1 MKDSAWYNRLW
12 QNKMQQLTL
21 EEDGDAAWKNMLAL
35 LDENMPVTLPIAN
48 PSPPRPW
55 WVKLITV
62 LAVVTTIAVIYYA
75 GSRLLAHHPKKT
87 IKQTGKHAI
96 INRDTTQN
104 KSATTDEPLSANKQ
118 GNTITDA
125 AITVSSNNK
134 ANDKQAGN
142 NKQAPTNQPSTTGAK
157 LLNSNA
163 AAYLNK
169 ANSKQSG
176 NNASGINVKTA
187 GISHLSAGNSYMNQ
201 RNICRNLGNRKN
213 VKAADVN
220 HLSVGNSY
228 TNQRNTSRNLSLGS
242 GKKNNN
248 RLLAANSGLY
258 TVYAQNRRLHTNVS
272 AGNTHTKTS
281 NTYKTGSQNGGQNL
295 EDANPHS
302 SNSTS
307 PTSAGS
313 RNTSAPQ
320 KNTPPGLLAKTN
332 NTNAPKTAAAIAS
345 ATYSKSQNAN
355 AGIKVKTSN
364 AGKGGNSDFDIG
376 LRLGVNTNGGGP
388 SAGISANYHISK
400 KWGLVFGADVLATR
414 QVSGSYSKDSLV
426 YVTTNDTGK
435 QIKHNSG
442 KLIINGSRKI
452 YTVDIPVMASYK
464 PSDRITIMVGG
475 IISIPLK
482 TGANKNTLG
491 ALSSSA
497 DSTTVKEATPY
508 VNSTTINNKLSLSLS
523 AGVRYT
529 VKRVFIDVGYV
540 QGISPYTISSS
551 LGSSKTNYHTV
562 QFGIGY
568 QLFKATSKK

>member
-1 MKDSAWYNRLW
+1 MTDSAWYNRLW

-21 EEDGDAAWKNMLAL
+21 EEDGDAAWKNMQAL
-35 LDENMPVTLPIAN
+35 LDENMPITSPAVN
-48 PSPPRPW
+48 PNPARPW

-62 LAVVTTIAVIYYA
+62 LAVVTTIVVIYYA
-75 GSRLLAHHPKKT
+75 GSHLLAHHPKKT
-87 IKQTGKHAI
+87 IKQAGKHAL
-96 INRDTTQN
+96 INSDSAENKDTAVNQT
-104 KSATTDEPLSANKQ
+104 LSANKQ
-118 GNTITDA
+118 GNTNTDNA
-125 AITVSSNNK
+125 TSVSGD
-134 ANDKQAGN
+134 DKQVTSK
-142 NKQAPTNQPSTTGAK
+142 KQAAANQPSAIGTK
-157 LLNSNA
+157 LVNSNA

-169 ANSKQSG
+169 PNSKQSG
-176 NNASGINVKTA
+176 NNPSATNVKTA
-187 GISHLSAGNSYMNQ
+187 GMSHLSAGNSYMNQ
-201 RNICRNLGNRKN
+201 NNTSRNLGNRKN

-242 GKKNNN
+242 RKKNNS
-248 RLLAANSGLY
+248 LLTANGGSY
-258 TVYAQNRRLHTNVS
+258 TVYAQNGKQHTNTAAS
-272 AGNTHTKTS
+272 NTHTKTT
-281 NTYKTGSQNGGQNL
+281 NNYKTGHQSNGQNL
-295 EDANPHS
+295 GDANVPS
-302 SNSTS
+302 STSTS
-307 PTSAGS
+307 PT
-313 RNTSAPQ
+313 NTGNKSIDAPQ
-320 KNTPPGLLAKTN
+320 KNTSQSLLVRNN
-332 NTNAPKTAAAIAS
+332 NTNAPKTAAATAS
-345 ATYSKSQNAN
+345 ATYSKSQTAN
-355 AGIKVKTSN
+355 ASIKVKASN

-376 LRLGVNTNGGGP
+376 VRLGVNTKGGGP
-388 SAGISANYHISK
+388 SVGITANYHISK
-400 KWGLVFGADVLATR
+400 KWGLTFGADVLAAR

-464 PSDRITIMVGG
+464 ASDRITIMAGG

-508 VNSTTINNKLSLSLS
+508 VNSTTINNKLSFSLS

-529 VKRVFIDVGYV
+529 VKRVFIDAGYV
-540 QGISPYTISSS
+540 QGISPYTVSSS
-551 LGSSKTNYHTV
+551 LGSGKINYHTI

-568 QLFKATSKK
+568 QLFKASSKK